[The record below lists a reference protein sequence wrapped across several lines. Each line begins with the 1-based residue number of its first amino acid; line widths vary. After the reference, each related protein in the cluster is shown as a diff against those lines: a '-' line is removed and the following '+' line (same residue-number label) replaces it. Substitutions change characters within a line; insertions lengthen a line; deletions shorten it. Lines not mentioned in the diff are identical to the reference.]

1 MEDDR
6 PAPGSPEFGTL
17 LRHYRV
23 AAGLSQEALAER
35 AHMSANGI
43 GALERGYRRTPQRET
58 LELLAG
64 ALALDAQQRANLEQV
79 AARSR
84 PQRRL
89 GGSMRFPP
97 LLNVG
102 TSALPFAVTNFI
114 GRESELEEIAR
125 LVSEWRLVSLT
136 GTGGMG
142 KTQTALQ
149 IARTLR
155 KTTEQAVHFIGLAPV
170 ADPSLVATTIASALG
185 LHDVPKQGTL
195 DTVLMELRNKR
206 SVLILDNCEHV
217 IDEVAS
223 IARALLSN
231 CEGLRILA
239 TSREPLKIAGEH
251 VYRLPSLDTS
261 SAVALFA
268 DRAGAADRGFHLT
281 AENEPMVAE
290 ICRRLDGIPLAI
302 ELAAARA
309 GALSLQTLAEKLNDR
324 FALLDGGSRTALP
337 RQQTMRAT
345 IEWSYNLLSAP
356 ERRLFER
363 LAVFA
368 GGCTLSMVAAV
379 CGDEGQS
386 ETEILHLL
394 SSLVDKSLVN
404 VDPDGEEPRY
414 RLLGA
419 TQHYAR
425 EWLANGGES
434 DAMLDRLA
442 RTLLRLAQDIA
453 GIQPIYNA
461 RLDRSPKTLRTM
473 RAERANFDEAMHWA
487 LAHRGNTQVGQE
499 LAWRVPFLQAKDA
512 VHWLKV
518 ALASV
523 TKSTPRPLIIKLE
536 IQLAWCF
543 VDLRDHEE
551 AIAAARR
558 AVTTSR
564 KFGDAR
570 LLAAARRLLG
580 RALTHAWN
588 LDEAEFELQQSLAS
602 WRKLGD
608 RRATATTLSYLAFAS
623 VRRGDYLRARKLNQE
638 ALDVLGDTDDRSARF
653 IKIELARA
661 EYGLGHYETALAYSR
676 EVLPALE
683 AEAAEGGSTC
693 VILMLNQ
700 CTFLLALD
708 QFSEAMNVAQRALA
722 ATLDAQNPRPDLAPY
737 VAGSLA
743 KVALLARGDGS
754 DGHRAIDVETCAKLI
769 GWNEAVC
776 ASRGESDPDE
786 TSEELSI
793 LRRELGQKRVELLL
807 AAGAALDYG
816 AVAELMQSLQRHN

>member
-1 MEDDR
+1 
-6 PAPGSPEFGTL
+6 
-17 LRHYRV
+17 
-23 AAGLSQEALAER
+23 
-35 AHMSANGI
+35 
-43 GALERGYRRTPQRET
+43 
-58 LELLAG
+58 
-64 ALALDAQQRANLEQV
+64 
-79 AARSR
+79 
-84 PQRRL
+84 
-89 GGSMRFPP
+89 
-97 LLNVG
+97 
-102 TSALPFAVTNFI
+102 
-114 GRESELEEIAR
+114 
-125 LVSEWRLVSLT
+125 RLVSLT

-149 IARTLR
+149 VARALSTR
-155 KTTEQAVHFIGLAPV
+155 AERPVQFIGLAPV
-170 ADPSLVATTIASALG
+170 ADPSLVATAIASALG

-195 DTVLMELRNKR
+195 DTVLMELCNKR
-206 SVLILDNCEHV
+206 SLLILDNCEHL
-217 IDEVAS
+217 IDEVAA
-223 IARALLSN
+223 IARALLSS

-251 VYRLPSLDTS
+251 AYRLPSLDAS
-261 SAVALFA
+261 SAVALFT
-268 DRAGAADRGFHLT
+268 DRAGAADRNFHLT
-281 AENEPMVAE
+281 AESEPVVAQ

-302 ELAAARA
+302 ELAAARVS
-309 GALSLQTLAEKLNDR
+309 ALSLQTLAEKLNDR

-345 IEWSYNLLSAP
+345 IEWSYNLLAAA

-368 GGCTLSMVAAV
+368 GGCTLSMATAV
-379 CGDEGQS
+379 CADEGQS
-386 ETEILHLL
+386 EPEILDLL
-394 SSLVDKSLVN
+394 SSLVDKSLVSL
-404 VDPDGEEPRY
+404 DPEAEEPRY

-425 EWLANGGES
+425 ERLANCGELH
-434 DAMLDRLA
+434 ATLDRLSRA
-442 RTLLRLAQDIA
+442 LLRLARDIA
-453 GIQPIYNA
+453 GTQTIYNA
-461 RLDRSPKTLRTM
+461 RLDRSPTTLRTM
-473 RAERANFDEAMHWA
+473 RAERTNFDEAMNWA
-487 LAHRGNTQVGQE
+487 LAHRGDTLVGQE

-512 VHWLKV
+512 VHWLRL

-523 TKSTPRPLIIKLE
+523 TKNTPRVLIINLE

-558 AVTTSR
+558 AVAASR
-564 KFGDAR
+564 KFGDVR

-602 WRKLGD
+602 WRKLCD
-608 RRATATTLSYLAFAS
+608 RRAAATTLSYLAFAA
-623 VRRGDYLRARKLNQE
+623 VRRGAYLRARKLNLE
-638 ALDVLGDTDDRSARF
+638 ALEVLGDADERSARF

-661 EYGLGHYETALAYSR
+661 EYGLGHYETALSYSR

-708 QFSEAMNVAQRALA
+708 QFGEAMNVAQRALA

-737 VAGSLA
+737 VAGTLA
-743 KVALLARGDGS
+743 KVAVLERGDRS

-776 ASRGESDPDE
+776 ASRGESDPGE

-793 LRRELGQKRVELLL
+793 LRRELGQQRVELLL

-816 AVAELMQSLQRHN
+816 TVAELMQSLQRHN